1 MHKNNKSLR
10 KQKKKSQVFD
20 QNFENQ
26 RKSRFKKKKKK
37 LKENQPG
44 LQKVT
49 RDFQNLAA
57 QQTSAVDFT
66 FSNSH
71 KEIYLRKQ

>member
-26 RKSRFKKKKKK
+26 RKSRFKKKKK

>member
-1 MHKNNKSLR
+1 LKTKERAGS
-10 KQKKKSQVFD
+10 
-20 QNFENQ
+20 
-26 RKSRFKKKKKK
+26 KKKKK

>member
-10 KQKKKSQVFD
+10 KQKKKYQVFD

-26 RKSRFKKKKKK
+26 RKSRFKKKM
-37 LKENQPG
+37 KENQPG